1 MNPRLGQVASRPTG
15 SREETLVDR
24 FSATLGLR
32 LRAAR
37 RQRGWSLGE
46 LESYTGGEFKAS
58 VVGAYER
65 GERALSVQRLVRLAE
80 IYAVPT
86 GDLLPL
92 GQSERGVLIDLD
104 TAAESKD
111 GDLIDRYLAAIHFLR
126 REGRPDEVRDSD
138 KAVIASLLNATVES
152 VSGQD

>member
-1 MNPRLGQVASRPTG
+1 M
-15 SREETLVDR
+15 VDR
-24 FSATLGLR
+24 FSASLGLR

-80 IYAVPT
+80 IYAVPPS
-86 GDLLPL
+86 DLLPM
-92 GQSERGVLIDLD
+92 GSSERGVLIDLD
-104 TAAESKD
+104 VAATSKD

-126 REGRPDEVRDSD
+126 REGRPEEVRDSD
-138 KAVIASLLNATVES
+138 KAVIASLLDSTVE
-152 VSGQD
+152 VASGTD

>member
-1 MNPRLGQVASRPTG
+1 
-15 SREETLVDR
+15 LVDR
-24 FSATLGLR
+24 FSVSLGLR

-80 IYAVPT
+80 IYAVPAA
-86 GDLLPL
+86 DLLPI
-92 GQSERGVLIDLD
+92 GASDRGVLIDLD
-104 TAAESKD
+104 VAAETSD

-138 KAVIASLLNATVES
+138 KAVIASLLDSTVD
-152 VSGQD
+152 VSSGAD

>member
-1 MNPRLGQVASRPTG
+1 M
-15 SREETLVDR
+15 DR
-24 FSATLGLR
+24 FSASLGLR

-80 IYAVPT
+80 IYAVPPS
-86 GDLLPL
+86 DLLPL
-92 GQSERGVLIDLD
+92 GSQERGVLIDLD
-104 TAAESKD
+104 VAADAKD

-138 KAVIASLLNATVES
+138 KAVIASLLDSTVD
-152 VSGQD
+152 VASGPD

>member
-1 MNPRLGQVASRPTG
+1 VS
-15 SREETLVDR
+15 
-24 FSATLGLR
+24 LGLR

-80 IYAVPT
+80 VYAVPPA
-86 GDLLPL
+86 DLLPMSP
-92 GQSERGVLIDLD
+92 SERSVVI
-104 TAAESKD
+104 E
-111 GDLIDRYLAAIHFLR
+111 RYLAAIHFLR
-126 REGRPDEVRDSD
+126 REGSPEEVRDSD
-138 KAVIASLLNATVES
+138 KAVIASLLES
-152 VSGQD
+152 SVQTAAGPD

>member
-1 MNPRLGQVASRPTG
+1 
-15 SREETLVDR
+15 LVDR
-24 FSATLGLR
+24 FSLSLGLR

-80 IYAVPT
+80 VYGVPAA
-86 GDLLPL
+86 DLLPFAP
-92 GQSERGVLIDLD
+92 SERAVLIDLD
-104 TAAESKD
+104 LASESKD
-111 GDLIDRYLAAIHFLR
+111 GDLVERYLAAIHFLR
-126 REGRPDEVRDSD
+126 REGSPDEVRDSD
-138 KAVIASLLNATVES
+138 KALIASLLES
-152 VSGQD
+152 SVQTAAGPD

>member
-1 MNPRLGQVASRPTG
+1 MI
-15 SREETLVDR
+15 DK
-24 FSATLGLR
+24 FSASLGMR

-80 IYAVPT
+80 IYAVPAS
-86 GDLLPL
+86 DLLPI
-92 GQSERGVLIDLD
+92 GSADRGIMIDLD
-104 TAAESKD
+104 LAAESRED
-111 GDLIDRYLAAIHFLR
+111 NLIDRYLAAILFLR
-126 REGRPDEVRDSD
+126 RDGRPDEVRDSD
-138 KAVIASLLNATVES
+138 KAVIASLLESTVEA
-152 VSGQD
+152 VSGSD

>member
-1 MNPRLGQVASRPTG
+1 M
-15 SREETLVDR
+15 VDK
-24 FSATLGLR
+24 FSASLGMR

-37 RQRGWSLGE
+37 RHRGWSLGE

-80 IYAVPT
+80 IYAVPAV
-86 GDLLPL
+86 DLLPI
-92 GQSERGVLIDLD
+92 GAADRGVMIDLD
-104 TAAESKD
+104 LAAETRD

-126 REGRPDEVRDSD
+126 RQGSPDEVRDSD
-138 KAVIASLLNATVES
+138 KAVIASLLESTVDA
-152 VSGQD
+152 VSGSD

>member
-1 MNPRLGQVASRPTG
+1 
-15 SREETLVDR
+15 LVDR
-24 FSATLGLR
+24 FSVSLGLR
-32 LRAAR
+32 LRTAR

-80 IYAVPT
+80 VYAVPAA
-86 GDLLPL
+86 DLLPASS
-92 GQSERGVLIDLD
+92 SERGVLIDLD
-104 TAAESKD
+104 LAAESKD

-138 KAVIASLLNATVES
+138 KAVIASLLDSS
-152 VSGQD
+152 VNSVAGPD

>member
-1 MNPRLGQVASRPTG
+1 M
-15 SREETLVDR
+15 VDR
-24 FSATLGLR
+24 FSMSLGLR

-80 IYAVPT
+80 VYAVAPA
-86 GDLLPL
+86 DLLPA
-92 GQSERGVLIDLD
+92 GNSERGVLIDLD
-104 TAAESKD
+104 MAAETKD
-111 GDLIDRYLAAIHFLR
+111 GDLIDRYLAAILFLR
-126 REGRPDEVRDSD
+126 RQGRPDEVRDSD
-138 KAVIASLLNATVES
+138 KAVIASLLDAS
-152 VSGQD
+152 VNTAAGPD

>member
-1 MNPRLGQVASRPTG
+1 VS
-15 SREETLVDR
+15 
-24 FSATLGLR
+24 LGLR

-80 IYAVPT
+80 VYAVPPA
-86 GDLLPL
+86 DLLPMSP
-92 GQSERGVLIDLD
+92 SERSVVIDLD
-104 TAAESKD
+104 LASESKD
-111 GDLIDRYLAAIHFLR
+111 GDLVERYLAAIHFLR
-126 REGRPDEVRDSD
+126 REGSPEEVRDSD
-138 KAVIASLLNATVES
+138 KAVIASLLES
-152 VSGQD
+152 SVQTAAGPD

>member
-1 MNPRLGQVASRPTG
+1 MS
-15 SREETLVDR
+15 
-24 FSATLGLR
+24 LGLR
-32 LRAAR
+32 LRTAR

-80 IYAVPT
+80 VYAVQAA
-86 GDLLPL
+86 DLLPVT
-92 GQSERGVLIDLD
+92 SAERGVLIDID
-104 TAAESKD
+104 AATESKD

-138 KAVIASLLNATVES
+138 KAVIASLLDSS
-152 VSGQD
+152 VNTAARPD

>member
-1 MNPRLGQVASRPTG
+1 M
-15 SREETLVDR
+15 VDK
-24 FSATLGLR
+24 FSASLGLR
-32 LRAAR
+32 LRTAR

-80 IYAVPT
+80 IYAVPAA
-86 GDLLPL
+86 DLLPL
-92 GQSERGVLIDLD
+92 GASDRGVMIDLD
-104 TAAESKD
+104 LAAESRE

-138 KAVIASLLNATVES
+138 KAVIASLLDSTVET
-152 VSGQD
+152 VSRPD

>member
-1 MNPRLGQVASRPTG
+1 M
-15 SREETLVDR
+15 DR
-24 FSATLGLR
+24 FSASLGLR
-32 LRAAR
+32 LRSAR

-80 IYAVPT
+80 IYAVPAS
-86 GDLLPL
+86 DLLPI
-92 GQSERGVLIDLD
+92 GSSDRGVLIDLD
-104 TAAESKD
+104 VAATTKD

-138 KAVIASLLNATVES
+138 KAVIASLLDSTVE
-152 VSGQD
+152 VASGPD

>member
-1 MNPRLGQVASRPTG
+1 M
-15 SREETLVDR
+15 VDR
-24 FSATLGLR
+24 FSASLGLR
-32 LRAAR
+32 LRSAR

-80 IYAVPT
+80 IFAVPAA
-86 GDLLPL
+86 DLLPI
-92 GQSERGVLIDLD
+92 GSSERGVLIDLD
-104 TAAESKD
+104 LAADSKD

-126 REGRPDEVRDSD
+126 REGSPDEVRDSD
-138 KAVIASLLNATVES
+138 KAVIASLLDSTVE
-152 VSGQD
+152 VASGSD